1 MMRFG
6 LIGDPLG
13 HSFSPRLHAAYGT
26 ADYELHPV
34 TAEALPVFFRKR
46 AFEGVNVT
54 IPHKLA
60 VIPFLDELHSSA
72 EECGAVNTV
81 VNRGGKLTGYN
92 TDLFGMHFALAH
104 AGISLAGRHV
114 VILGSGGTS
123 HTARALA
130 RREGAASVTVVSRRG
145 EFNYS
150 NVSELT
156 GTEIVINTT
165 PVGMFPHADA
175 SPVDL
180 SVFPRLKGAFDAV
193 FNPLRTRFVQQAL
206 SLGVPAG
213 SGLLMLAAQAKAA
226 SILFRGGGYSEPAP
240 DSPDGRE
247 ILQAWNSLLKD
258 LTNIVLIG
266 MPSSGKTT
274 VGTIL
279 AEKLGRPLIDTDAE
293 TERRTGKTVPELF
306 AEGGEENFRREERLT
321 VSECAARTGI
331 VIATG
336 GGAPMFPENRA
347 ALAGNGFVVLLLR
360 DTEKLD
366 TAGRPLS
373 RDLDT
378 LIKMQRVRMP
388 VYKAFADAEAAN
400 DDTPAACA
408 GTILEKFYE
417 NFGHQRS

>member
-1 MMRFG
+1 MRVG

-13 HSFSPRLHAAYGT
+13 HSFSPRLHAAFGT

-34 TAEALPVFFRKR
+34 PAEALPAFFRER

-54 IPHKLA
+54 IPHKIA
-60 VIPFLDELHSSA
+60 VIPLLDELHPSA

-92 TDLFGMHFALAH
+92 TDIFGMSFALAH
-104 AGISLAGRHV
+104 AGISLSGRHV

-130 RREGAASVTVVSRRG
+130 KREGAASVTVVSRSG
-145 EFNYS
+145 EVNYS
-150 NVSELT
+150 NIAELT
-156 GTEIVINTT
+156 ETEIVINTT

-180 SVFPRLKGAFDAV
+180 TVFPRLRGVFDAV
-193 FNPLRTRFVQQAL
+193 FNPLRTRLIEQAEN
-206 SLGVPAG
+206 LGVPVA
-213 SGLLMLAAQAKAA
+213 SGLLMLTAQAKAA
-226 SILFRGGGYSEPAP
+226 SILFRGGDYSEP
-240 DSPDGRE
+240 SPASEVGAE
-247 ILQAWNSLLKD
+247 ILNVWREVTAE

-274 VGTIL
+274 VGTLL
-279 AEKLGRPLIDTDAE
+279 AERLRRPLIDTDAE

-306 AEGGEENFRREERLT
+306 AEGGEENFRKEERLT
-321 VSECAARTGI
+321 VSECARGTGVI
-331 VIATG
+331 IATG

-347 ALAGNGFVVLLLR
+347 ALAGNGFVVLILR

-378 LIKMQRVRMP
+378 LNAMYKVRMP
-388 VYKAFADAEAAN
+388 VYKAFADAEAVN
-400 DDTPAACA
+400 NDTPSACA
-408 GTILEKFYE
+408 EFILEKFYE

>member
-1 MMRFG
+1 MRVG

-13 HSFSPRLHAAYGT
+13 HSFSPRLHAAFGT
-26 ADYELHPV
+26 ADYELHPIP
-34 TAEALPVFFRKR
+34 AEALPAFFRER

-54 IPHKLA
+54 IPHKIA
-60 VIPFLDELHSSA
+60 VIPLLDELHPSA

-92 TDLFGMHFALAH
+92 TDIFGMSFALAH
-104 AGISLAGRHV
+104 AGISLSGRHV

-130 RREGAASVTVVSRRG
+130 KREGAASVTVVSRSG
-145 EFNYS
+145 EVNYS
-150 NVSELT
+150 NISELVE
-156 GTEIVINTT
+156 TEIVINTT

-180 SVFPRLKGAFDAV
+180 TVFPRLRGVFDAV
-193 FNPLRTRFVQQAL
+193 FNPLRTRLIEQAEN
-206 SLGVPAG
+206 LGVPVA
-213 SGLLMLAAQAKAA
+213 SGLLMLTAQAKAA
-226 SILFRGGGYSEPAP
+226 GILFRGGDYAEPSPASEVGA
-240 DSPDGRE
+240 E
-247 ILQAWNSLLKD
+247 ILNVWREVTAE

-279 AEKLGRPLIDTDAE
+279 AERLRRPLIDTDAE

-306 AEGGEENFRREERLT
+306 AEGGEENFRKEERLT
-321 VSECAARTGI
+321 VSECARGTGVI
-331 VIATG
+331 IATG

-347 ALAGNGFVVLLLR
+347 ALAGNGFVVLILR

-366 TAGRPLS
+366 TTGRPLS

-378 LIKMQRVRMP
+378 LKAMYNVRMP
-388 VYKAFADAEAAN
+388 VYKAFADAEAVN
-400 DDTPAACA
+400 NDTPSACA
-408 GTILEKFYE
+408 EFILEKFYE

>member
-1 MMRFG
+1 MRVG

-13 HSFSPRLHAAYGT
+13 HSFSPRLHAAFGT
-26 ADYELHPV
+26 ADYELHPIP
-34 TAEALPVFFRKR
+34 AEALPAFFRER

-54 IPHKLA
+54 IPHKIA
-60 VIPFLDELHSSA
+60 VIPLLDELHPSA

-92 TDLFGMHFALAH
+92 TDLFGMSFALAH
-104 AGISLAGRHV
+104 AGISLSGRHV

-130 RREGAASVTVVSRRG
+130 KREGAASVTVVSRSG
-145 EFNYS
+145 EVNYS
-150 NVSELT
+150 NIAEFT
-156 GTEIVINTT
+156 ETEIVINTT
-165 PVGMFPHADA
+165 PVGMFPHAAA

-180 SVFPRLKGAFDAV
+180 TLFPRLRGVFDAV
-193 FNPLRTRFVQQAL
+193 FNPLRTRLIEQAEN
-206 SLGVPAG
+206 LGVPVA
-213 SGLLMLAAQAKAA
+213 SGLLMLTAQAKAA
-226 SILFRGGGYSEPAP
+226 GILFRGGDYAEP
-240 DSPDGRE
+240 SPASAEGKE
-247 ILQAWNSLLKD
+247 ILKVWREVTAE

-274 VGTIL
+274 VGTLL
-279 AEKLGRPLIDTDAE
+279 AERLRRPLIDTDAE

-306 AEGGEENFRREERLT
+306 AEGGEENFRKEERLT
-321 VSECAARTGI
+321 VSECARGTGVI
-331 VIATG
+331 IATG

-347 ALAGNGFVVLLLR
+347 ALAGNGFVVLILR

-378 LIKMQRVRMP
+378 LKAMYKVRMP
-388 VYKAFADAEAAN
+388 VYKAFADAEAVNN
-400 DDTPAACA
+400 DAPSACA
-408 GTILEKFYE
+408 EFILEKFYE

>member
-1 MMRFG
+1 MRVG

-13 HSFSPRLHAAYGT
+13 HSFSPRLHAAFGT
-26 ADYELHPV
+26 ADYELHPIP
-34 TAEALPVFFRKR
+34 AEALPAFFRER

-54 IPHKLA
+54 IPHKIA
-60 VIPFLDELHSSA
+60 VIPLLDELHPSA
-72 EECGAVNTV
+72 KECGAVNTV

-92 TDLFGMHFALAH
+92 TDIFGMSFALAH
-104 AGISLAGRHV
+104 AGISLSGRHV

-130 RREGAASVTVVSRRG
+130 KREGAASVTVVSRSG
-145 EFNYS
+145 EVNYS
-150 NVSELT
+150 NISELVE
-156 GTEIVINTT
+156 TEIVINTT

-180 SVFPRLKGAFDAV
+180 TVFPRLRGVFDAV
-193 FNPLRTRFVQQAL
+193 FNPLRTRLIEQAEN
-206 SLGVPAG
+206 LGVPVA
-213 SGLLMLAAQAKAA
+213 SGLLMLTAQAKAA
-226 SILFRGGGYSEPAP
+226 SILFRGGDYSEP
-240 DSPDGRE
+240 SPASEVGAE
-247 ILQAWNSLLKD
+247 ILNVWREVTAE

-274 VGTIL
+274 VGTLL
-279 AEKLGRPLIDTDAE
+279 AERLRRPLIDTDAE

-306 AEGGEENFRREERLT
+306 AEGGEKNFRKEERLT
-321 VSECAARTGI
+321 VSECARGTGVI
-331 VIATG
+331 IATG

-347 ALAGNGFVVLLLR
+347 ALAGNGFVVLILR

-366 TAGRPLS
+366 TTGRPLS

-378 LIKMQRVRMP
+378 LKAMYKVRMP
-388 VYKAFADAEAAN
+388 VYKAFADAEAVN
-400 DDTPAACA
+400 NDTPSACA
-408 GTILEKFYE
+408 EFILEKFYE

>member
-1 MMRFG
+1 MRVG

-13 HSFSPRLHAAYGT
+13 HSFSPRLHAAFGT
-26 ADYELHPV
+26 ADYELHPIP
-34 TAEALPVFFRKR
+34 AEALPAFFRER

-54 IPHKLA
+54 IPHKIA
-60 VIPFLDELHSSA
+60 VIPLLDELHPSA

-92 TDLFGMHFALAH
+92 TDIFGMSFALAH
-104 AGISLAGRHV
+104 AGISLSGRHV

-130 RREGAASVTVVSRRG
+130 KREGAASVTVVSRSG
-145 EFNYS
+145 EVNYS
-150 NVSELT
+150 NISELVE
-156 GTEIVINTT
+156 TEIVINTT
-165 PVGMFPHADA
+165 PIGMFPHADA

-180 SVFPRLKGAFDAV
+180 TVFPRLKGVFDAV
-193 FNPLRTRFVQQAL
+193 FNPLRTRLIEQAEN
-206 SLGVPAG
+206 LGVPVA
-213 SGLLMLAAQAKAA
+213 SGLLMLTAQAKAA
-226 SILFRGGGYSEPAP
+226 SILFRGGDYSEP
-240 DSPDGRE
+240 SPASEVGAE
-247 ILQAWNSLLKD
+247 ILNVWREVTAE

-274 VGTIL
+274 VGTLL
-279 AEKLGRPLIDTDAE
+279 AERLRRPLIDTDAE

-306 AEGGEENFRREERLT
+306 AEGGEENFRKEERLT
-321 VSECAARTGI
+321 VSECARGTGVI
-331 VIATG
+331 IATG

-347 ALAGNGFVVLLLR
+347 ALAGNGFVVLILR

-378 LIKMQRVRMP
+378 LKAMYKVRMP
-388 VYKAFADAEAAN
+388 VYKAFADAEAVN
-400 DDTPAACA
+400 NDTPSACA
-408 GTILEKFYE
+408 EFILEKFYE

>member
-1 MMRFG
+1 MRVG

-13 HSFSPRLHAAYGT
+13 HSFSPRLHAAFGT
-26 ADYELHPV
+26 ADYELHPIP
-34 TAEALPVFFRKR
+34 AEALPAFFRER

-54 IPHKLA
+54 IPHKIA
-60 VIPFLDELHSSA
+60 VIPLLDELHPSA

-92 TDLFGMHFALAH
+92 TDIFGMSFALTH
-104 AGISLAGRHV
+104 AGISLSGRHV

-130 RREGAASVTVVSRRG
+130 KREGAASVTVVSRSG
-145 EFNYS
+145 EVNYS
-150 NVSELT
+150 NISELVE
-156 GTEIVINTT
+156 TEIVINTT

-180 SVFPRLKGAFDAV
+180 ALFPRLKGVFDAV
-193 FNPLRTRFVQQAL
+193 FNPLRTRLIEQAEN
-206 SLGVPAG
+206 LGVPVA
-213 SGLLMLAAQAKAA
+213 SGLLMLTAQAKAA
-226 SILFRGGGYSEPAP
+226 SILFRGGDYSEP
-240 DSPDGRE
+240 SPASEVGAE
-247 ILQAWNSLLKD
+247 ILKVWREVTAE

-279 AEKLGRPLIDTDAE
+279 AERLRRPLIDTDAE

-306 AEGGEENFRREERLT
+306 AEGGEENFRKEERLT
-321 VSECAARTGI
+321 VSECAARTGVI
-331 VIATG
+331 IATG

-347 ALAGNGFVVLLLR
+347 ALAGNGFVVLILR

-366 TAGRPLS
+366 TTGRPLS

-378 LIKMQRVRMP
+378 LKAMYKVRMP
-388 VYKAFADAEAAN
+388 VYKAFADAEAVN
-400 DDTPAACA
+400 NDTPSACA

>member
-1 MMRFG
+1 MRVG

-13 HSFSPRLHAAYGT
+13 HSFSPRLHAAFGT
-26 ADYELHPV
+26 ADYELHPIP
-34 TAEALPVFFRKR
+34 AEALPAFFRER

-54 IPHKLA
+54 IPHKIA
-60 VIPFLDELHSSA
+60 VIPLLDELHPSA

-92 TDLFGMHFALAH
+92 TDIFGMSFALAH
-104 AGISLAGRHV
+104 AGISLSGRHV

-130 RREGAASVTVVSRRG
+130 KREGAASVTVVSRSG
-145 EFNYS
+145 EVNYS
-150 NVSELT
+150 NISELVE
-156 GTEIVINTT
+156 TEIVINTT

-180 SVFPRLKGAFDAV
+180 TVFPRLRGVFDAV
-193 FNPLRTRFVQQAL
+193 FNPLRTRLIEQAEN
-206 SLGVPAG
+206 LGVPVA
-213 SGLLMLAAQAKAA
+213 SGLLMLTAQAKAA
-226 SILFRGGGYSEPAP
+226 SILFRGGDYSEP
-240 DSPDGRE
+240 SPASEVGAE
-247 ILQAWNSLLKD
+247 ILNVWREVTAE

-274 VGTIL
+274 VGTLL
-279 AEKLGRPLIDTDAE
+279 AERLRRPLIDTDAE

-306 AEGGEENFRREERLT
+306 AEGGEKNFRKEERLT
-321 VSECAARTGI
+321 VSECARRTGVI
-331 VIATG
+331 IATG

-347 ALAGNGFVVLLLR
+347 ALAGNGFVVLILR

-378 LIKMQRVRMP
+378 LKAMYKVRMP
-388 VYKAFADAEAAN
+388 VYKAFADAEAVN
-400 DDTPAACA
+400 DDTPSACA
-408 GTILEKFYE
+408 EFILEKFYE

>member
-1 MMRFG
+1 MRVG

-13 HSFSPRLHAAYGT
+13 HSFSPRLHAAFGT
-26 ADYELHPV
+26 ADYELHPIP
-34 TAEALPVFFRKR
+34 AEALPAFFRER

-54 IPHKLA
+54 IPHKIA
-60 VIPFLDELHSSA
+60 VIPLLDELHPSA

-92 TDLFGMHFALAH
+92 TDIFGMSFALAH
-104 AGISLAGRHV
+104 AGISLSGRHV

-130 RREGAASVTVVSRRG
+130 KREGAASVTVVSRSG
-145 EFNYS
+145 EVNYS
-150 NVSELT
+150 NISELVE
-156 GTEIVINTT
+156 TEIVINTT

-180 SVFPRLKGAFDAV
+180 TVFPRLRGVFDAV
-193 FNPLRTRFVQQAL
+193 FNPLRTRLIEQAEN
-206 SLGVPAG
+206 LGVPVA
-213 SGLLMLAAQAKAA
+213 SGLLMLTAQAKAA
-226 SILFRGGGYSEPAP
+226 SILFRGGDYSEP
-240 DSPDGRE
+240 SPASEVGAE
-247 ILQAWNSLLKD
+247 ILNAWREVTAE

-274 VGTIL
+274 VGTLL
-279 AEKLGRPLIDTDAE
+279 AERLRRPLIDTDAE

-306 AEGGEENFRREERLT
+306 AEGGEENFRKEERLT
-321 VSECAARTGI
+321 VSECARGTGVI
-331 VIATG
+331 IATG

-347 ALAGNGFVVLLLR
+347 ALAGNGFVVLILR

-366 TAGRPLS
+366 TTGRPLS

-378 LIKMQRVRMP
+378 LKAMYKVRMP
-388 VYKAFADAEAAN
+388 VYKAFADAEAVNN
-400 DDTPAACA
+400 DAPSACA
-408 GTILEKFYE
+408 EFILEKFYE

>member
-1 MMRFG
+1 MRVG

-13 HSFSPRLHAAYGT
+13 HSFSPRLHAAFGT
-26 ADYELHPV
+26 ADYELHPIP
-34 TAEALPVFFRKR
+34 AEALPAFFRER

-54 IPHKLA
+54 IPHKIA
-60 VIPFLDELHSSA
+60 VIPLLDELHPSA

-92 TDLFGMHFALAH
+92 TDIFGMSFALAH
-104 AGISLAGRHV
+104 AGISLSGRHV

-130 RREGAASVTVVSRRG
+130 KREGAASVTVVSRSG
-145 EFNYS
+145 EVNYS
-150 NVSELT
+150 NIAEFT
-156 GTEIVINTT
+156 ETEIVINTT

-180 SVFPRLKGAFDAV
+180 TVFPRLRGVFDAV
-193 FNPLRTRFVQQAL
+193 FNPLRTRLIEQAEN
-206 SLGVPAG
+206 LGVPVA
-213 SGLLMLAAQAKAA
+213 SGLLMLTAQAKAA
-226 SILFRGGGYSEPAP
+226 NTLFRGGDYSEP
-240 DSPDGRE
+240 SPASEVGAE
-247 ILQAWNSLLKD
+247 ILNVWREVTAE

-274 VGTIL
+274 VGTLL
-279 AEKLGRPLIDTDAE
+279 AERLRRPLIDTDAE
-293 TERRTGKTVPELF
+293 T
-306 AEGGEENFRREERLT
+306 RLT
-321 VSECAARTGI
+321 VSECARGTGVI
-331 VIATG
+331 IATG

-347 ALAGNGFVVLLLR
+347 ALAGNGFVVLILR

-366 TAGRPLS
+366 TTGRPLS

-378 LIKMQRVRMP
+378 LKAMYKVRMP
-388 VYKAFADAEAAN
+388 VYKAFADAEAVN
-400 DDTPAACA
+400 NDTPSACA
-408 GTILEKFYE
+408 ELILEKFYE

>member
-1 MMRFG
+1 MRVG

-13 HSFSPRLHAAYGT
+13 HSFSPRLHAAFGT
-26 ADYELHPV
+26 ADYELHPIP
-34 TAEALPVFFRKR
+34 AEALPAFFRER

-54 IPHKLA
+54 IPHKIA
-60 VIPFLDELHSSA
+60 VIPLLDELHPSA

-92 TDLFGMHFALAH
+92 TDIFGMSFALAH
-104 AGISLAGRHV
+104 AGISLSGRHV

-130 RREGAASVTVVSRRG
+130 KREGAASVTVVSRSG
-145 EFNYS
+145 EVNYS
-150 NVSELT
+150 NISELVE
-156 GTEIVINTT
+156 TEIVINTT

-180 SVFPRLKGAFDAV
+180 TVFPRLRGVFDAV
-193 FNPLRTRFVQQAL
+193 FNPLRTRLIEQAEN
-206 SLGVPAG
+206 LGVPVA
-213 SGLLMLAAQAKAA
+213 SGLLMLTAQAKAA
-226 SILFRGGGYSEPAP
+226 GILFRGGDYSEP
-240 DSPDGRE
+240 SPASEVGAE
-247 ILQAWNSLLKD
+247 ILNAWREVTAE

-274 VGTIL
+274 VGTLL
-279 AEKLGRPLIDTDAE
+279 AERLRRPLIDTDAE

-306 AEGGEENFRREERLT
+306 AEGGEENFRKEERLT
-321 VSECAARTGI
+321 VSECARGTGVI
-331 VIATG
+331 IATG

-347 ALAGNGFVVLLLR
+347 ALAGNGFVVLILR
-360 DTEKLD
+360 ETEKLD
-366 TAGRPLS
+366 TTGRPLS

-378 LIKMQRVRMP
+378 LKAMYNVRMP
-388 VYKAFADAEAAN
+388 VYKAFADAEAVN
-400 DDTPAACA
+400 NDTPFACA
-408 GTILEKFYE
+408 ELILEKFYE

>member
-1 MMRFG
+1 MRVG

-13 HSFSPRLHAAYGT
+13 HSFSPRLHAALGT

-34 TAEALPVFFRKR
+34 PAEALPAFFRER

-54 IPHKLA
+54 IPHKIA
-60 VIPFLDELHSSA
+60 VIPLLDELHPSA

-92 TDLFGMHFALAH
+92 TDIFGMSFALAH
-104 AGISLAGRHV
+104 AGISLSGRHV

-130 RREGAASVTVVSRRG
+130 KREGAASVTVVSRSG
-145 EFNYS
+145 EVNYS
-150 NVSELT
+150 NIAELT
-156 GTEIVINTT
+156 ETEIVINTT

-180 SVFPRLKGAFDAV
+180 TVFPRLRGVFDAV
-193 FNPLRTRFVQQAL
+193 FNPLRTRLIEQAEN
-206 SLGVPAG
+206 LGVPVA
-213 SGLLMLAAQAKAA
+213 SGLLMLTAQAKAA
-226 SILFRGGGYSEPAP
+226 NILFRGGDYSEP
-240 DSPDGRE
+240 SPASEVGAE
-247 ILQAWNSLLKD
+247 ILNVWREVTAE

-274 VGTIL
+274 VGTLL
-279 AEKLGRPLIDTDAE
+279 AERLRRPLIDTDAE

-306 AEGGEENFRREERLT
+306 AEGGEENFRKEERLT
-321 VSECAARTGI
+321 VSECARGTGVI
-331 VIATG
+331 IATG

-347 ALAGNGFVVLLLR
+347 ALAGNGFVVLILR

-378 LIKMQRVRMP
+378 LNAMYKVRMP
-388 VYKAFADAEAAN
+388 VYKAFADAEAVN
-400 DDTPAACA
+400 NDTPSACA
-408 GTILEKFYE
+408 EFILEKFYE

>member
-1 MMRFG
+1 MRVG

-13 HSFSPRLHAAYGT
+13 HSFSPRLHAAFGT
-26 ADYELHPV
+26 ADYELHPIP
-34 TAEALPVFFRKR
+34 AEALPAFFRER

-54 IPHKLA
+54 IPHKIA
-60 VIPFLDELHSSA
+60 VIPLLDELHPSA

-81 VNRGGKLTGYN
+81 VNRSGKLTGYN
-92 TDLFGMHFALAH
+92 TDIFGMSFALAH
-104 AGISLAGRHV
+104 AGISLSGRHV

-130 RREGAASVTVVSRRG
+130 KREGAASVTVVSRSG
-145 EFNYS
+145 EVNYS
-150 NVSELT
+150 NIAELT
-156 GTEIVINTT
+156 ETEIVINTT

-180 SVFPRLKGAFDAV
+180 TVFPRLRGVFDAV
-193 FNPLRTRFVQQAL
+193 FNPLRTRLIEQAEN
-206 SLGVPAG
+206 LGVPVA
-213 SGLLMLAAQAKAA
+213 SGLLMLTAQAKAA
-226 SILFRGGGYSEPAP
+226 SILFRGGDYSEP
-240 DSPDGRE
+240 SPASEVGAE
-247 ILQAWNSLLKD
+247 ILNVWREVTAE

-274 VGTIL
+274 VGTLL
-279 AEKLGRPLIDTDAE
+279 AERLRRPLIDTDAE

-306 AEGGEENFRREERLT
+306 AEGGEENFRKEERLT
-321 VSECAARTGI
+321 VSECARGTGVI
-331 VIATG
+331 IATG

-347 ALAGNGFVVLLLR
+347 ALAGNGFVVLILR

-366 TAGRPLS
+366 TTGRPLS

-378 LIKMQRVRMP
+378 LKAMYKVRMP
-388 VYKAFADAEAAN
+388 VYKAFADAEAVN
-400 DDTPAACA
+400 NDTPSACA
-408 GTILEKFYE
+408 EFILEKFYE

>member
-1 MMRFG
+1 MRVG

-13 HSFSPRLHAAYGT
+13 HSFSPRLHAAFGT
-26 ADYELHPV
+26 ADYELHPIP
-34 TAEALPVFFRKR
+34 AEALPAFFRER

-54 IPHKLA
+54 IPHKIA
-60 VIPFLDELHSSA
+60 VIPLLDELHPSA

-92 TDLFGMHFALAH
+92 TDIFGMSFALAH
-104 AGISLAGRHV
+104 AGISLSGRHV

-130 RREGAASVTVVSRRG
+130 KREGAASVTVVSRSG
-145 EFNYS
+145 EVNYS
-150 NVSELT
+150 NISELVE
-156 GTEIVINTT
+156 TEIVINTT

-180 SVFPRLKGAFDAV
+180 TVFPRLRGVFDAV
-193 FNPLRTRFVQQAL
+193 FNPLRTRLIEQAEN
-206 SLGVPAG
+206 LGVPVA
-213 SGLLMLAAQAKAA
+213 SGLLMLTAQAKAA
-226 SILFRGGGYSEPAP
+226 GILFRGGDYSEP
-240 DSPDGRE
+240 SPASEVGAE
-247 ILQAWNSLLKD
+247 ILNAWREVTAE

-274 VGTIL
+274 VGTLL
-279 AEKLGRPLIDTDAE
+279 AERLRRPLIDTDAE

-306 AEGGEENFRREERLT
+306 AEGGEENFRKEERLT
-321 VSECAARTGI
+321 ISECAARTGVI
-331 VIATG
+331 IATG

-347 ALAGNGFVVLLLR
+347 ALAGNGFVVLILR

-366 TAGRPLS
+366 TTGRPLS

-378 LIKMQRVRMP
+378 LKAMYKVRMP
-388 VYKAFADAEAAN
+388 VYKAFADAEAVN
-400 DDTPAACA
+400 NDTPSACA
-408 GTILEKFYE
+408 EFILEKFYE

>member
-1 MMRFG
+1 MRVG
-6 LIGDPLG
+6 LIGNPLG
-13 HSFSPRLHAAYGT
+13 HSFSPRLHAAFGT
-26 ADYELHPV
+26 ADYELHPIP
-34 TAEALPVFFRKR
+34 AEALPAFFRER

-54 IPHKLA
+54 IPHKIA
-60 VIPFLDELHSSA
+60 VIPLLDELHPSA

-92 TDLFGMHFALAH
+92 TDIFGMSFALAH
-104 AGISLAGRHV
+104 AGISLSGRHV

-130 RREGAASVTVVSRRG
+130 KREGAASVTVVSRSG
-145 EFNYS
+145 EVNYS
-150 NVSELT
+150 NISELVE
-156 GTEIVINTT
+156 TEIVINTT

-180 SVFPRLKGAFDAV
+180 TVFPRLKGVFDAV
-193 FNPLRTRFVQQAL
+193 FNPLRTRLIEQAEN
-206 SLGVPAG
+206 LGVPVA
-213 SGLLMLAAQAKAA
+213 SGLLMLTAQAKAA
-226 SILFRGGGYSEPAP
+226 SILFRGGDYSEP
-240 DSPDGRE
+240 SPASEVGAE
-247 ILQAWNSLLKD
+247 ILNVWREVTAE

-274 VGTIL
+274 VGTLL
-279 AEKLGRPLIDTDAE
+279 AERLRRPLIDTDAE

-306 AEGGEENFRREERLT
+306 AEGGEENFRKEERLT
-321 VSECAARTGI
+321 VSECARGTGVI
-331 VIATG
+331 IATG

-347 ALAGNGFVVLLLR
+347 ALAGNGFVVLILR

-366 TAGRPLS
+366 TTGRPLS

-378 LIKMQRVRMP
+378 LKAMYKVRMP
-388 VYKAFADAEAAN
+388 VYKAFADAEAVN
-400 DDTPAACA
+400 NDTPSACA
-408 GTILEKFYE
+408 EFILEKFYE

>member
-1 MMRFG
+1 MRVG

-13 HSFSPRLHAAYGT
+13 HSFSPRLHAAFGT
-26 ADYELHPV
+26 ADYELHPIP
-34 TAEALPVFFRKR
+34 AEALPAFFRER

-54 IPHKLA
+54 IPHKIA
-60 VIPFLDELHSSA
+60 VIPLLDELHPSA

-92 TDLFGMHFALAH
+92 TDIFGMSFALAH
-104 AGISLAGRHV
+104 AGISLSGRHV

-130 RREGAASVTVVSRRG
+130 KREDAASVTVVSRSG
-145 EFNYS
+145 EVNYS
-150 NVSELT
+150 NISELVE
-156 GTEIVINTT
+156 TEIVINTT

-180 SVFPRLKGAFDAV
+180 ALFPRLRGVFDAV
-193 FNPLRTRFVQQAL
+193 FNPLRTRLIEQAEN
-206 SLGVPAG
+206 LGVPVA
-213 SGLLMLAAQAKAA
+213 SGLLMLTAQAKAA
-226 SILFRGGGYSEPAP
+226 GILFRGGDYSEP
-240 DSPDGRE
+240 SPASEVGAE
-247 ILQAWNSLLKD
+247 ILNVWCEVTAE

-274 VGTIL
+274 VGTLL
-279 AEKLGRPLIDTDAE
+279 AERLRRPLIDTDAE

-306 AEGGEENFRREERLT
+306 AEGGEENFRKEERLT
-321 VSECAARTGI
+321 VSECARGTGVI
-331 VIATG
+331 IATG

-347 ALAGNGFVVLLLR
+347 ALAGNGFVVLILR

-366 TAGRPLS
+366 TTGRPLS

-378 LIKMQRVRMP
+378 LKAMYKVRMP
-388 VYKAFADAEAAN
+388 VYKAFADAEAVN
-400 DDTPAACA
+400 NDTPSACA
-408 GTILEKFYE
+408 EFILEKFYE

>member
-1 MMRFG
+1 MRVG

-13 HSFSPRLHAAYGT
+13 HSFSPRLHAAFGT
-26 ADYELHPV
+26 ADYELHPIP
-34 TAEALPVFFRKR
+34 AEALPAFFRER

-54 IPHKLA
+54 IPHKIA
-60 VIPFLDELHSSA
+60 VIPLLDELHPSA

-92 TDLFGMHFALAH
+92 TDIFGMSFALAH
-104 AGISLAGRHV
+104 AGISLSGRHV

-130 RREGAASVTVVSRRG
+130 KREGAASVTVVSRSG
-145 EFNYS
+145 EVNYS
-150 NVSELT
+150 NISELVE
-156 GTEIVINTT
+156 TEIVINTT

-180 SVFPRLKGAFDAV
+180 ALFPRLKGVFDAV
-193 FNPLRTRFVQQAL
+193 FNPLRTRLIEQAEN
-206 SLGVPAG
+206 LGVPVA
-213 SGLLMLAAQAKAA
+213 SGLLMLTAQAKAA
-226 SILFRGGGYSEPAP
+226 GILFRGGDYSEP
-240 DSPDGRE
+240 SPASEVGAE
-247 ILQAWNSLLKD
+247 ILNVWREVTAE

-274 VGTIL
+274 VGTLL
-279 AEKLGRPLIDTDAE
+279 AERLRRPLIDTDAE

-306 AEGGEENFRREERLT
+306 AEGGEENFRKEERLT
-321 VSECAARTGI
+321 VSECARGTGVI
-331 VIATG
+331 IATG

-347 ALAGNGFVVLLLR
+347 ALAGNGFVVLILR

-378 LIKMQRVRMP
+378 LKAMYKVRMP
-388 VYKAFADAEAAN
+388 VYKAFADAEAVN
-400 DDTPAACA
+400 NDTPSACA
-408 GTILEKFYE
+408 EFILEKFYE
-417 NFGHQRS
+417 NFGHQRP

>member
-1 MMRFG
+1 MRVG

-13 HSFSPRLHAAYGT
+13 HSFSPRLHAAFGT
-26 ADYELHPV
+26 ADYELHPIP
-34 TAEALPVFFRKR
+34 AEALPAFFRER

-54 IPHKLA
+54 IPHKIA
-60 VIPFLDELHSSA
+60 VIPLLDELHPSA

-92 TDLFGMHFALAH
+92 TDIFGMSFALAH
-104 AGISLAGRHV
+104 AGISLSGRHV

-130 RREGAASVTVVSRRG
+130 KREGAASVTVVSRSG
-145 EFNYS
+145 EVNYS
-150 NVSELT
+150 NIAELVE
-156 GTEIVINTT
+156 TEIVINTT

-180 SVFPRLKGAFDAV
+180 AVFPRLKGVFDAV
-193 FNPLRTRFVQQAL
+193 FNPLRTRLIEQAEN
-206 SLGVPAG
+206 LGVPVA
-213 SGLLMLAAQAKAA
+213 SGLLMLTAQAKAA
-226 SILFRGGGYSEPAP
+226 GILFRGGDYAEPSPASEVGA
-240 DSPDGRE
+240 E
-247 ILQAWNSLLKD
+247 ILNVWREVTAE

-274 VGTIL
+274 VGTLL
-279 AEKLGRPLIDTDAE
+279 AERLRRPLIDTDAE

-306 AEGGEENFRREERLT
+306 AEGGEENFRKEERLT
-321 VSECAARTGI
+321 VSECARGTGVI
-331 VIATG
+331 IATG

-347 ALAGNGFVVLLLR
+347 ALAGNGFVVLILR

-378 LIKMQRVRMP
+378 LKAMYKVRMP

-400 DDTPAACA
+400 NDTPSACA
-408 GTILEKFYE
+408 EFILEKFYE
-417 NFGHQRS
+417 NFGHQRP

>member
-1 MMRFG
+1 MRVG

-13 HSFSPRLHAAYGT
+13 HSFSPRLHAAFGT
-26 ADYELHPV
+26 ADYELHPIP
-34 TAEALPVFFRKR
+34 TEALPAFFRER

-54 IPHKLA
+54 IPHKIA
-60 VIPFLDELHSSA
+60 VIPLLDELHPSA

-92 TDLFGMHFALAH
+92 TDIFGMSFALAH
-104 AGISLAGRHV
+104 AGISLSGRHV

-130 RREGAASVTVVSRRG
+130 KREGAASVTVVSRSG
-145 EFNYS
+145 EVNYS
-150 NVSELT
+150 NISELVE
-156 GTEIVINTT
+156 TEIVINTT

-180 SVFPRLKGAFDAV
+180 TVFPRLKGVFDAV
-193 FNPLRTRFVQQAL
+193 FNPLRTRLIEQAE
-206 SLGVPAG
+206 SLGVPVA
-213 SGLLMLAAQAKAA
+213 SGLLMLTAQAKAA
-226 SILFRGGGYSEPAP
+226 GILFRGGDYSEP
-240 DSPDGRE
+240 SPASEVGAE
-247 ILQAWNSLLKD
+247 ILNVWREVTAE

-274 VGTIL
+274 VGTLL
-279 AEKLGRPLIDTDAE
+279 AERLRRPLIDTDAE

-306 AEGGEENFRREERLT
+306 AEGGEENFRKEERLT
-321 VSECAARTGI
+321 VSECARGTGVI
-331 VIATG
+331 IATG

-347 ALAGNGFVVLLLR
+347 ALAGNGFVVLILR

-366 TAGRPLS
+366 TTGRPLS

-378 LIKMQRVRMP
+378 LKAMYKVRMP
-388 VYKAFADAEAAN
+388 VYKAFADAEAVN
-400 DDTPAACA
+400 NDTPSACA
-408 GTILEKFYE
+408 EFILEKFYE

>member
-1 MMRFG
+1 MRVG
-6 LIGDPLG
+6 LIGNPLG
-13 HSFSPRLHAAYGT
+13 HSFSPRLHAAFGT
-26 ADYELHPV
+26 ADYELHPIP
-34 TAEALPVFFRKR
+34 AEALPAFFRER

-54 IPHKLA
+54 IPHKIA
-60 VIPFLDELHSSA
+60 VIPLLDELHPSA

-92 TDLFGMHFALAH
+92 TDIFGMSFALAH
-104 AGISLAGRHV
+104 AGISLSGRHV

-130 RREGAASVTVVSRRG
+130 KREGAASVTVVSRSG
-145 EFNYS
+145 EVNYS
-150 NVSELT
+150 NISELVE
-156 GTEIVINTT
+156 TEIVINTT

-180 SVFPRLKGAFDAV
+180 TVFPRLKGVFDAV
-193 FNPLRTRFVQQAL
+193 FNPLRTRLIEQAE
-206 SLGVPAG
+206 SLGVPVA
-213 SGLLMLAAQAKAA
+213 SGLLMLTAQAKAA
-226 SILFRGGGYSEPAP
+226 SILFRGGDYSEP
-240 DSPDGRE
+240 SPASEVGTE
-247 ILQAWNSLLKD
+247 ILKVWREVTAE

-274 VGTIL
+274 VGTLL
-279 AEKLGRPLIDTDAE
+279 AERLRRPLIDTDAE

-306 AEGGEENFRREERLT
+306 AEGGEENFRKEERLT
-321 VSECAARTGI
+321 VSECARGTGVI
-331 VIATG
+331 IATG

-347 ALAGNGFVVLLLR
+347 ALAGNGFVVLILR

-366 TAGRPLS
+366 TTGRPLS

-378 LIKMQRVRMP
+378 LKAMYNVRMP
-388 VYKAFADAEAAN
+388 VYKAFADAEAVN
-400 DDTPAACA
+400 NDTPSACA
-408 GTILEKFYE
+408 EFILEKFYE

>member
-1 MMRFG
+1 MRVG

-13 HSFSPRLHAAYGT
+13 HSFSPRLHAAFGT
-26 ADYELHPV
+26 ADYELHPIP
-34 TAEALPVFFRKR
+34 AEALPAFFRER

-54 IPHKLA
+54 IPHKIA
-60 VIPFLDELHSSA
+60 VIPLLDELHPSA

-92 TDLFGMHFALAH
+92 TDIFGMSFALAH
-104 AGISLAGRHV
+104 AGISLSGRHV

-130 RREGAASVTVVSRRG
+130 KREGAASVTVVSRSG
-145 EFNYS
+145 EVNYS
-150 NVSELT
+150 NISELVE
-156 GTEIVINTT
+156 TEIVINTT

-180 SVFPRLKGAFDAV
+180 TVFPRLRGVFDAV
-193 FNPLRTRFVQQAL
+193 FNPLRTRLIEQAEN
-206 SLGVPAG
+206 LGVPVA
-213 SGLLMLAAQAKAA
+213 SGLLMLTAQAKAA
-226 SILFRGGGYSEPAP
+226 SILFRGGDYSEP
-240 DSPDGRE
+240 SPASEVGAE
-247 ILQAWNSLLKD
+247 ILNVWREVTAE

-274 VGTIL
+274 VGTLL
-279 AEKLGRPLIDTDAE
+279 AERLRRPLIDTDTE

-306 AEGGEENFRREERLT
+306 AEGGEKNFRKEERLT
-321 VSECAARTGI
+321 VSECARGTGVI
-331 VIATG
+331 IATG

-347 ALAGNGFVVLLLR
+347 ALAGNGFVVLILR

-366 TAGRPLS
+366 TTGRPLS

-378 LIKMQRVRMP
+378 LKAMYKVRMP
-388 VYKAFADAEAAN
+388 VYKAFADAEAVNN
-400 DDTPAACA
+400 DAPSACA
-408 GTILEKFYE
+408 EFILEKFYE

>member
-1 MMRFG
+1 MRVG

-13 HSFSPRLHAAYGT
+13 HSFSPRLHAAFGT
-26 ADYELHPV
+26 ADYELHPIP
-34 TAEALPVFFRKR
+34 AEALPAFFRER

-54 IPHKLA
+54 IPHKIA
-60 VIPFLDELHSSA
+60 VIPLLDELHPSA

-92 TDLFGMHFALAH
+92 TDIFGMSFALAH
-104 AGISLAGRHV
+104 AGISLSGRHV

-130 RREGAASVTVVSRRG
+130 KREGAASVTVVSRSG
-145 EFNYS
+145 EVNYS
-150 NVSELT
+150 NIAEFT
-156 GTEIVINTT
+156 ETEIVINTT

-180 SVFPRLKGAFDAV
+180 TLFPRLRGVFDAV
-193 FNPLRTRFVQQAL
+193 FNPLRTRLIEQAEN
-206 SLGVPAG
+206 LGVPVA
-213 SGLLMLAAQAKAA
+213 SGLLMLTAQAKAA
-226 SILFRGGGYSEPAP
+226 NILFRGGDYSEP
-240 DSPDGRE
+240 SPASEVGAE
-247 ILQAWNSLLKD
+247 ILKVWREVTAE

-274 VGTIL
+274 VGTLL
-279 AEKLGRPLIDTDAE
+279 AERLRRPLIDTDAE

-306 AEGGEENFRREERLT
+306 AEGGEENFRKEERLT
-321 VSECAARTGI
+321 VSECARGTGVI
-331 VIATG
+331 IATG

-347 ALAGNGFVVLLLR
+347 ALAGNGFVVLILR

-366 TAGRPLS
+366 TTGRPLS

-378 LIKMQRVRMP
+378 LKAMYKVRMP
-388 VYKAFADAEAAN
+388 VYKAFADAEAVN
-400 DDTPAACA
+400 NDTPSACA
-408 GTILEKFYE
+408 EFILEKFYE

>member
-1 MMRFG
+1 MRVG

-13 HSFSPRLHAAYGT
+13 HSFSPRLHAAFGT
-26 ADYELHPV
+26 ADYELHPIP
-34 TAEALPVFFRKR
+34 AEALPAFFRER

-54 IPHKLA
+54 IPHKIA
-60 VIPFLDELHSSA
+60 VIPLLDELHPSA

-92 TDLFGMHFALAH
+92 TDIFGMSFALAH
-104 AGISLAGRHV
+104 AGISLSGRHV

-130 RREGAASVTVVSRRG
+130 KREGAASVTVVSRSG
-145 EFNYS
+145 EVNYS
-150 NVSELT
+150 NIAEFT
-156 GTEIVINTT
+156 ETEIVINTT

-180 SVFPRLKGAFDAV
+180 TVFPRLKGVFDAV
-193 FNPLRTRFVQQAL
+193 FNPLRTRLIEQAEN
-206 SLGVPAG
+206 LGVPVA
-213 SGLLMLAAQAKAA
+213 SGLLMLTAQAKAA
-226 SILFRGGGYSEPAP
+226 SILFRGGDYSEP
-240 DSPDGRE
+240 SPASEVGAE
-247 ILQAWNSLLKD
+247 ILNVWREVTAE

-274 VGTIL
+274 VGTLL
-279 AEKLGRPLIDTDAE
+279 AERLRRPLIDTDTE

-306 AEGGEENFRREERLT
+306 AEGGEENFRKEERLT
-321 VSECAARTGI
+321 VSECARGTGVI
-331 VIATG
+331 IATG

-347 ALAGNGFVVLLLR
+347 ALAGNGFVVLILR

-366 TAGRPLS
+366 TTGRPLS

-378 LIKMQRVRMP
+378 LKAMYKVRMP
-388 VYKAFADAEAAN
+388 VYKAFADAEAVN
-400 DDTPAACA
+400 NDTPSACA
-408 GTILEKFYE
+408 EFILEKFYE

>member
-1 MMRFG
+1 MKVG

-13 HSFSPRLHAAYGT
+13 HSFSPRLHAAFGT
-26 ADYELHPV
+26 ADYELHPIP
-34 TAEALPVFFRKR
+34 AEALPAFFRER

-54 IPHKLA
+54 IPHKIA
-60 VIPFLDELHSSA
+60 VIPLLDELHSSA

-92 TDLFGMHFALAH
+92 TDIFGMSFALAH
-104 AGISLAGRHV
+104 AGISLSGRHV

-130 RREGAASVTVVSRRG
+130 KREGAASVTVVSRSG
-145 EFNYS
+145 EVNYS
-150 NVSELT
+150 NISELVE
-156 GTEIVINTT
+156 TEIVINTT

-180 SVFPRLKGAFDAV
+180 TVFPRLRGVFDVV
-193 FNPLRTRFVQQAL
+193 FNPLRTRLIEQAEN
-206 SLGVPAG
+206 LGVPVA
-213 SGLLMLAAQAKAA
+213 SGLLMLTAQAKAA
-226 SILFRGGGYSEPAP
+226 GILFRGGDYSEP
-240 DSPDGRE
+240 SPASEVGAE
-247 ILQAWNSLLKD
+247 ILNVWREVTAE

-274 VGTIL
+274 VGTLL
-279 AEKLGRPLIDTDAE
+279 AERLRRPLIDTDAE

-306 AEGGEENFRREERLT
+306 AEGGEENFRKEERLT
-321 VSECAARTGI
+321 VSECARGTGVI
-331 VIATG
+331 IATG

-347 ALAGNGFVVLLLR
+347 ALAGNGFVVLILR

-366 TAGRPLS
+366 TTGRPLS

-378 LIKMQRVRMP
+378 LKAMYKVRMP
-388 VYKAFADAEAAN
+388 VYKAFADAEAVN
-400 DDTPAACA
+400 NDTPSACA
-408 GTILEKFYE
+408 EFILEKFYE

>member
-1 MMRFG
+1 MRVG

-13 HSFSPRLHAAYGT
+13 HSFSPRLHAAFGT
-26 ADYELHPV
+26 ADYELHPIP
-34 TAEALPVFFRKR
+34 AEALPAFFRER

-54 IPHKLA
+54 IPHKIA
-60 VIPFLDELHSSA
+60 VIPLLDELHPSA

-92 TDLFGMHFALAH
+92 TDIFGMSFALAH
-104 AGISLAGRHV
+104 AGISLSGRHV

-130 RREGAASVTVVSRRG
+130 KREGAASVTVVSRSG
-145 EFNYS
+145 EVNYS
-150 NVSELT
+150 NISELVE
-156 GTEIVINTT
+156 TEIVINTT

-180 SVFPRLKGAFDAV
+180 TVFPRLRGVFDAV
-193 FNPLRTRFVQQAL
+193 FNPLRTRLIEQAEN
-206 SLGVPAG
+206 LGVPVA
-213 SGLLMLAAQAKAA
+213 SGLLMLTAQAKAA
-226 SILFRGGGYSEPAP
+226 SILFRGGDYSEP
-240 DSPDGRE
+240 SPASEVGAE
-247 ILQAWNSLLKD
+247 ILNVWREVTAE

-274 VGTIL
+274 VGTLL
-279 AEKLGRPLIDTDAE
+279 AERLRRPLIDTDAE

-306 AEGGEENFRREERLT
+306 AEGGEENFRKEERLT
-321 VSECAARTGI
+321 VSECARGTGVI
-331 VIATG
+331 IATG

-347 ALAGNGFVVLLLR
+347 ALAGNGFVVLILR

-366 TAGRPLS
+366 TTGRPLS

-378 LIKMQRVRMP
+378 LKAMYKVRMP
-388 VYKAFADAEAAN
+388 VYKAFADAEAVN
-400 DDTPAACA
+400 NDTPSACA
-408 GTILEKFYE
+408 EFILEKFYE

>member
-1 MMRFG
+1 MRVG

-13 HSFSPRLHAAYGT
+13 HSFSPRLHAAFGT
-26 ADYELHPV
+26 ADYELHPIP
-34 TAEALPVFFRKR
+34 AEALPAFFRER

-54 IPHKLA
+54 IPHKIA
-60 VIPFLDELHSSA
+60 VIPLLDELHPSA

-92 TDLFGMHFALAH
+92 TDIFGMSFALAH
-104 AGISLAGRHV
+104 AGISLSGRHV

-130 RREGAASVTVVSRRG
+130 KREGAASVTVVSRSG
-145 EFNYS
+145 EVNYS
-150 NVSELT
+150 NISELVE
-156 GTEIVINTT
+156 TEIVINTT

-180 SVFPRLKGAFDAV
+180 TVFPRLRGVFDAV
-193 FNPLRTRFVQQAL
+193 FNPLRTRLIEQAEN
-206 SLGVPAG
+206 LGVPVA
-213 SGLLMLAAQAKAA
+213 SGLLMLTAQAKAA
-226 SILFRGGGYSEPAP
+226 GILFRGGDYSEP
-240 DSPDGRE
+240 SPASEVGAE
-247 ILQAWNSLLKD
+247 ILNVWREVTAE

-274 VGTIL
+274 VGTLL
-279 AEKLGRPLIDTDAE
+279 AERLRRPLIDTDAE

-306 AEGGEENFRREERLT
+306 AEGGEENFRKEERLT
-321 VSECAARTGI
+321 VSECARGTGVI
-331 VIATG
+331 IATG

-347 ALAGNGFVVLLLR
+347 ALAGNGFVVLILR

-366 TAGRPLS
+366 TTGRPLS

-378 LIKMQRVRMP
+378 LKAMYKVRMP
-388 VYKAFADAEAAN
+388 VYKAFADAEAVN
-400 DDTPAACA
+400 NDTPSACA
-408 GTILEKFYE
+408 EFILEKFYE

>member
-1 MMRFG
+1 MRVG

-13 HSFSPRLHAAYGT
+13 HSFSPRLHAAFGT
-26 ADYELHPV
+26 ADYELHPIP
-34 TAEALPVFFRKR
+34 AEALPAFFRER
-46 AFEGVNVT
+46 AFEGINVT
-54 IPHKLA
+54 IPHKIA
-60 VIPFLDELHSSA
+60 VIPLLDELHPSA

-92 TDLFGMHFALAH
+92 TDIFGMSFALAH
-104 AGISLAGRHV
+104 AGISLSGRHV

-130 RREGAASVTVVSRRG
+130 KREGAASVTVVSRNG
-145 EFNYS
+145 EVNYS
-150 NVSELT
+150 NIAEFT
-156 GTEIVINTT
+156 ETEIVINTT

-180 SVFPRLKGAFDAV
+180 TVFPRLRGVFDAV
-193 FNPLRTRFVQQAL
+193 FNPLRTRLIEQAE
-206 SLGVPAG
+206 SLGVPVA
-213 SGLLMLAAQAKAA
+213 SGLLMLTAQAKAA
-226 SILFRGGGYSEPAP
+226 GILFRGGDYSEP
-240 DSPDGRE
+240 SPASEVGAE
-247 ILQAWNSLLKD
+247 ILKVWREVTAE

-274 VGTIL
+274 VGTLL
-279 AEKLGRPLIDTDAE
+279 AERLRRPLIDTDAE

-306 AEGGEENFRREERLT
+306 AEGGEEFFRKEERLT
-321 VSECAARTGI
+321 VSECARGTGVI
-331 VIATG
+331 IATG

-347 ALAGNGFVVLLLR
+347 ALAGNGFVVLILR

-366 TAGRPLS
+366 TTGRPLS

-378 LIKMQRVRMP
+378 LKAMYKVRMP
-388 VYKAFADAEAAN
+388 VYKAFADAEAVN
-400 DDTPAACA
+400 NDTPSACA
-408 GTILEKFYE
+408 EFILEKFYE

>member
-1 MMRFG
+1 MRVG

-13 HSFSPRLHAAYGT
+13 HSFSPRLHAAFGT
-26 ADYELHPV
+26 ADYELHPIP
-34 TAEALPVFFRKR
+34 AEALPAFFRER

-54 IPHKLA
+54 IPHKIA
-60 VIPFLDELHSSA
+60 VIPLLDELHPSA

-92 TDLFGMHFALAH
+92 TDIFGMSFALAH
-104 AGISLAGRHV
+104 AGISLSGRHV

-130 RREGAASVTVVSRRG
+130 KREGAASVTVVSRSG
-145 EFNYS
+145 EVNYS
-150 NVSELT
+150 NIAEFT
-156 GTEIVINTT
+156 ETEIVINTT

-180 SVFPRLKGAFDAV
+180 TVFPRLRGVFDAV
-193 FNPLRTRFVQQAL
+193 FNPLRTRLIEQAEN
-206 SLGVPAG
+206 LGVPVA
-213 SGLLMLAAQAKAA
+213 SGLLMLTAQAKAA
-226 SILFRGGGYSEPAP
+226 GILFRGGDYAEP
-240 DSPDGRE
+240 SPASAEGKE
-247 ILQAWNSLLKD
+247 ILKVWREVTAE

-274 VGTIL
+274 VGTLL
-279 AEKLGRPLIDTDAE
+279 AERLRRPLIDTDAE

-306 AEGGEENFRREERLT
+306 AEGGEENFRKEERLT
-321 VSECAARTGI
+321 VSECARGTGVI
-331 VIATG
+331 IATG

-347 ALAGNGFVVLLLR
+347 ALAGNGFVVLILR

-378 LIKMQRVRMP
+378 LKAMYKVRMP
-388 VYKAFADAEAAN
+388 VYKAFADAEAVN
-400 DDTPAACA
+400 NDTPSACA
-408 GTILEKFYE
+408 EFILEKFYE

>member
-1 MMRFG
+1 MRVG

-13 HSFSPRLHAAYGT
+13 HSFSPRLHAAFGT
-26 ADYELHPV
+26 ADYELHPIP
-34 TAEALPVFFRKR
+34 AEALPAFFRER

-54 IPHKLA
+54 IPHKIA
-60 VIPFLDELHSSA
+60 VIPLLDELHPSA

-92 TDLFGMHFALAH
+92 TDIFGMSFALAH
-104 AGISLAGRHV
+104 AGISLSGRHV

-130 RREGAASVTVVSRRG
+130 KREGAASVTVVSRSG
-145 EFNYS
+145 EVNYS
-150 NVSELT
+150 NISEFT
-156 GTEIVINTT
+156 ETEIVINTT

-180 SVFPRLKGAFDAV
+180 TVFPRLKGVFDAV
-193 FNPLRTRFVQQAL
+193 FNPLRTRLIEQAEN
-206 SLGVPAG
+206 LGVPVA
-213 SGLLMLAAQAKAA
+213 SGLLMLTAQAKAA
-226 SILFRGGGYSEPAP
+226 SILFRGGDYAEPSPASEE
-240 DSPDGRE
+240 GKE
-247 ILQAWNSLLKD
+247 ILKVWREVTAE

-274 VGTIL
+274 VGTLL
-279 AEKLGRPLIDTDAE
+279 AERLRRPLIDTDAE

-306 AEGGEENFRREERLT
+306 AEGGEENFRKEERLT
-321 VSECAARTGI
+321 VSECARGTGVI
-331 VIATG
+331 IATG

-347 ALAGNGFVVLLLR
+347 ALAGNGFVVLILR

-366 TAGRPLS
+366 TTGRPLS

-378 LIKMQRVRMP
+378 LKAMYKVRMP
-388 VYKAFADAEAAN
+388 VYKAFADAEAVN
-400 DDTPAACA
+400 NDTPSACA
-408 GTILEKFYE
+408 EFILEKFYE

>member
-1 MMRFG
+1 MRVG

-13 HSFSPRLHAAYGT
+13 HSFSPRLHAAFGT
-26 ADYELHPV
+26 ADYELHPIP
-34 TAEALPVFFRKR
+34 AEALPAFFRER

-54 IPHKLA
+54 IPHKIA
-60 VIPFLDELHSSA
+60 VIPLLDELHPSA

-92 TDLFGMHFALAH
+92 TDIFGMSFALAH
-104 AGISLAGRHV
+104 AGISLSGRHV

-130 RREGAASVTVVSRRG
+130 KREGAASVTVVSRSG
-145 EFNYS
+145 EVNYS
-150 NVSELT
+150 NISELVE
-156 GTEIVINTT
+156 TEIVINTT

-180 SVFPRLKGAFDAV
+180 TVFPRLKGVFDAV
-193 FNPLRTRFVQQAL
+193 FNPLRTRLIEQAE
-206 SLGVPAG
+206 SLGVPVA
-213 SGLLMLAAQAKAA
+213 SGLLMLTAQAKAA
-226 SILFRGGGYSEPAP
+226 SILFRGGDYSEP
-240 DSPDGRE
+240 SPASEVGAE
-247 ILQAWNSLLKD
+247 ILKVWREVTAE

-279 AEKLGRPLIDTDAE
+279 AERLRRPLIDTDAE

-306 AEGGEENFRREERLT
+306 AEGGEENFRKEERLT
-321 VSECAARTGI
+321 VSECARGTGVI
-331 VIATG
+331 IATG

-347 ALAGNGFVVLLLR
+347 ALAGNGFVVLILR

-366 TAGRPLS
+366 TTGRPLS

-378 LIKMQRVRMP
+378 LKAMYKVRMP
-388 VYKAFADAEAAN
+388 VYKAFADAEAVN
-400 DDTPAACA
+400 NDTPSACA
-408 GTILEKFYE
+408 EFILEKFYE

>member
-1 MMRFG
+1 MRVG

-13 HSFSPRLHAAYGT
+13 HSFSPRLHAAFGT
-26 ADYELHPV
+26 ADYELHPIP
-34 TAEALPVFFRKR
+34 AEALPAFFRER

-54 IPHKLA
+54 IPHKIA
-60 VIPFLDELHSSA
+60 VIPLLDELHPSA

-92 TDLFGMHFALAH
+92 TDIFGMSFALAH
-104 AGISLAGRHV
+104 AGISLSGRHV

-130 RREGAASVTVVSRRG
+130 KREGAASVTVVSRSG
-145 EFNYS
+145 EVNYS
-150 NVSELT
+150 NIAELT
-156 GTEIVINTT
+156 ETEIVINTT

-180 SVFPRLKGAFDAV
+180 TVFPRLRGVFDAV
-193 FNPLRTRFVQQAL
+193 FNPLRTRLIEQAEN
-206 SLGVPAG
+206 LGVPVA
-213 SGLLMLAAQAKAA
+213 SGLLMLTAQAKAA
-226 SILFRGGGYSEPAP
+226 NILFRGGDYSEP
-240 DSPDGRE
+240 SPASEVGAE
-247 ILQAWNSLLKD
+247 ILNVWREVTAE

-279 AEKLGRPLIDTDAE
+279 AERLRRPLIDTDAE

-306 AEGGEENFRREERLT
+306 AEGGEENFRKEERLT
-321 VSECAARTGI
+321 VSECARGTGVI
-331 VIATG
+331 IATG

-347 ALAGNGFVVLLLR
+347 ALAGNGFVVLILR

-378 LIKMQRVRMP
+378 LKAMYKVRMP

-400 DDTPAACA
+400 NDTPSACA
-408 GTILEKFYE
+408 EFILEKFYE

>member
-1 MMRFG
+1 MRVG

-13 HSFSPRLHAAYGT
+13 HSFSPRLHAAFGT
-26 ADYELHPV
+26 ADYELHPIP
-34 TAEALPVFFRKR
+34 AEALPAFFRER

-54 IPHKLA
+54 IPHKIA
-60 VIPFLDELHSSA
+60 VIPLLDELHPSA

-92 TDLFGMHFALAH
+92 TDIFGMSFALAH
-104 AGISLAGRHV
+104 AGISLSGRHV

-130 RREGAASVTVVSRRG
+130 KREGAASVTVVSRSG
-145 EFNYS
+145 EVNYS
-150 NVSELT
+150 NISELVE
-156 GTEIVINTT
+156 TEIVINTT

-180 SVFPRLKGAFDAV
+180 TVFPRLRGVFDAV
-193 FNPLRTRFVQQAL
+193 FNPLRTRLIEQAEN
-206 SLGVPAG
+206 LGVPVA
-213 SGLLMLAAQAKAA
+213 SGLLMLTAQAKAA
-226 SILFRGGGYSEPAP
+226 GILFRGGDYSEP
-240 DSPDGRE
+240 SPASEVGAE
-247 ILQAWNSLLKD
+247 ILKVWREVTAE

-279 AEKLGRPLIDTDAE
+279 AERLRRPLIDTDAE

-306 AEGGEENFRREERLT
+306 AEGGEENFRKEERLT
-321 VSECAARTGI
+321 VSECAARTGVI
-331 VIATG
+331 IATG

-347 ALAGNGFVVLLLR
+347 ALAGNGFVVLILR

-366 TAGRPLS
+366 TTGRPLS

-378 LIKMQRVRMP
+378 LKAMYKVRMP
-388 VYKAFADAEAAN
+388 VYKAFADAEAIN
-400 DDTPAACA
+400 NDTPSACA
-408 GTILEKFYE
+408 EFILEKFYE

>member
-1 MMRFG
+1 MRVG

-13 HSFSPRLHAAYGT
+13 HSFSPRLHAAFGT
-26 ADYELHPV
+26 ADYELHPIP
-34 TAEALPVFFRKR
+34 AEALPAFFRER

-54 IPHKLA
+54 IPHKIA
-60 VIPFLDELHSSA
+60 VIPLLDELHPSA

-92 TDLFGMHFALAH
+92 TDIFGMSFALAH
-104 AGISLAGRHV
+104 AGISLSGRHV

-130 RREGAASVTVVSRRG
+130 KREGAASVTVVSRSG
-145 EFNYS
+145 EVNYS
-150 NVSELT
+150 NISELVE
-156 GTEIVINTT
+156 TEIVINTT

-180 SVFPRLKGAFDAV
+180 TVFPRLKGVFDAV
-193 FNPLRTRFVQQAL
+193 FNPLRTRLIEQAEN
-206 SLGVPAG
+206 LGVPVA
-213 SGLLMLAAQAKAA
+213 SGLLMLTAQAKAA
-226 SILFRGGGYSEPAP
+226 GILFRGGDYSEP
-240 DSPDGRE
+240 SPASEVGAE
-247 ILQAWNSLLKD
+247 ILKVWREVTAE

-274 VGTIL
+274 VGTLL
-279 AEKLGRPLIDTDAE
+279 AERLRRPLIDTDAE

-306 AEGGEENFRREERLT
+306 AEGGEENFRKEERLT
-321 VSECAARTGI
+321 VSECARGTGVI
-331 VIATG
+331 IATG

-347 ALAGNGFVVLLLR
+347 ALAGNGFVVLILR

-366 TAGRPLS
+366 TTGRPLS

-378 LIKMQRVRMP
+378 LKAMYRVRMP
-388 VYKAFADAEAAN
+388 VYKAFADAEAVN
-400 DDTPAACA
+400 NDTPSACA
-408 GTILEKFYE
+408 EFILEKFYE

>member
-1 MMRFG
+1 MRVG
-6 LIGDPLG
+6 LIGNPLG
-13 HSFSPRLHAAYGT
+13 HSFSPRLHAAFGT
-26 ADYELHPV
+26 ADYELHPIP
-34 TAEALPVFFRKR
+34 AEALPAFFRER

-54 IPHKLA
+54 IPHKIA
-60 VIPFLDELHSSA
+60 VIPLLDELHPSA

-92 TDLFGMHFALAH
+92 TDIFGMSFALAH
-104 AGISLAGRHV
+104 AGISLSGRHV

-130 RREGAASVTVVSRRG
+130 KREGAASVTVVSRSG
-145 EFNYS
+145 EVNYS
-150 NVSELT
+150 NISELVE
-156 GTEIVINTT
+156 TEIVINTT

-180 SVFPRLKGAFDAV
+180 TVFPRLKGVFDAV
-193 FNPLRTRFVQQAL
+193 FNPLRTRLIEQAEN
-206 SLGVPAG
+206 LGVPVA
-213 SGLLMLAAQAKAA
+213 SGLLMLTAQAKAA
-226 SILFRGGGYSEPAP
+226 GILFRGGDYAEPSPASEVGA
-240 DSPDGRE
+240 E
-247 ILQAWNSLLKD
+247 ILNVWREVTAE

-274 VGTIL
+274 VGTLL
-279 AEKLGRPLIDTDAE
+279 AERLRRPLIDTDAE

-306 AEGGEENFRREERLT
+306 AEGGEENFRKEERLT
-321 VSECAARTGI
+321 VSECARGTGVI
-331 VIATG
+331 IATG

-347 ALAGNGFVVLLLR
+347 ALAGNGFVVLILR

-366 TAGRPLS
+366 TTGRPLS

-378 LIKMQRVRMP
+378 LKAMYKVRMP
-388 VYKAFADAEAAN
+388 VYKAFADAEVVN
-400 DDTPAACA
+400 NDTPSACA
-408 GTILEKFYE
+408 EFILEKFYE

>member
-1 MMRFG
+1 MRVG

-13 HSFSPRLHAAYGT
+13 HSFSPRLHAAFGT
-26 ADYELHPV
+26 ADYELHPIP
-34 TAEALPVFFRKR
+34 AEALPAFFRER

-54 IPHKLA
+54 IPHKIA
-60 VIPFLDELHSSA
+60 VIPLLDELHPSA

-92 TDLFGMHFALAH
+92 TDIFGMSFALAH
-104 AGISLAGRHV
+104 AGISLSGRHV

-130 RREGAASVTVVSRRG
+130 KREGAASVTVVSRSG
-145 EFNYS
+145 EVNYS
-150 NVSELT
+150 NISELVE
-156 GTEIVINTT
+156 TEIVINTT

-180 SVFPRLKGAFDAV
+180 TVFPRLKGVFDAV
-193 FNPLRTRFVQQAL
+193 FNPLRTRLIEQAEN
-206 SLGVPAG
+206 LGVPVA
-213 SGLLMLAAQAKAA
+213 SGLLMLTAQAKAA
-226 SILFRGGGYSEPAP
+226 SILFRGGDYSEP
-240 DSPDGRE
+240 SPASEVGAE
-247 ILQAWNSLLKD
+247 ILNVWREVTSE

-274 VGTIL
+274 VGTLL
-279 AEKLGRPLIDTDAE
+279 AERLRRPLIDTDAE

-306 AEGGEENFRREERLT
+306 AEGGEKNFRKEEHLT
-321 VSECAARTGI
+321 VSECARETGVI
-331 VIATG
+331 IATG

-347 ALAGNGFVVLLLR
+347 ALAGNGFVVLILR

-378 LIKMQRVRMP
+378 LKAMYKVRMP
-388 VYKAFADAEAAN
+388 VYKAFADAEAVN
-400 DDTPAACA
+400 NDTPSACA
-408 GTILEKFYE
+408 EFILEKFYE

>member
-1 MMRFG
+1 MRVG

-13 HSFSPRLHAAYGT
+13 HSFSPRLHAAFGT
-26 ADYELHPV
+26 ADYELHPIP
-34 TAEALPVFFRKR
+34 AEALPAFFRER

-54 IPHKLA
+54 IPHKIA
-60 VIPFLDELHSSA
+60 VIPLLDELHPSA

-92 TDLFGMHFALAH
+92 TDIFGMSFALAH
-104 AGISLAGRHV
+104 AGISLSGRHV

-130 RREGAASVTVVSRRG
+130 KREGAASVTVVSRSG
-145 EFNYS
+145 EVNYS
-150 NVSELT
+150 NISELVE
-156 GTEIVINTT
+156 TEIVINTT

-180 SVFPRLKGAFDAV
+180 TVFPRLKGVFDAV
-193 FNPLRTRFVQQAL
+193 FNPLRTRLIEQAEN
-206 SLGVPAG
+206 LGVPVA
-213 SGLLMLAAQAKAA
+213 SGLLMLTAQAKAA
-226 SILFRGGGYSEPAP
+226 GILFRGGDYSEP
-240 DSPDGRE
+240 SPASEVGAE
-247 ILQAWNSLLKD
+247 ILNVWREVTAE

-274 VGTIL
+274 VGTLL
-279 AEKLGRPLIDTDAE
+279 AERLRRPLIDTDAE

-306 AEGGEENFRREERLT
+306 AEGGEENFRKEERLT
-321 VSECAARTGI
+321 VSECARGTGVI
-331 VIATG
+331 IATG

-347 ALAGNGFVVLLLR
+347 ALAGNGFVVLILR

-366 TAGRPLS
+366 TTGRPLS

-378 LIKMQRVRMP
+378 LKAMYKVRMP
-388 VYKAFADAEAAN
+388 VYKAFADAEAVN
-400 DDTPAACA
+400 NDTPSACA
-408 GTILEKFYE
+408 EFILEKFYE

>member
-1 MMRFG
+1 MRVG

-13 HSFSPRLHAAYGT
+13 HSFSPRLHAAFGT
-26 ADYELHPV
+26 ADYELHPIP
-34 TAEALPVFFRKR
+34 AEALPAFFRER

-54 IPHKLA
+54 IPHKIA
-60 VIPFLDELHSSA
+60 VIPLLDELHPSA

-92 TDLFGMHFALAH
+92 TDIFGMSFALAH
-104 AGISLAGRHV
+104 AGISLSGRHV

-130 RREGAASVTVVSRRG
+130 KREGAASVTVVSRSG
-145 EFNYS
+145 EVNYS
-150 NVSELT
+150 NIAEFT
-156 GTEIVINTT
+156 ETEIVINTT

-180 SVFPRLKGAFDAV
+180 TVFPRLRGVFDAV
-193 FNPLRTRFVQQAL
+193 FNPLRTRLIEQAEN
-206 SLGVPAG
+206 LGVPVA
-213 SGLLMLAAQAKAA
+213 SGLLMLTAQAKAA
-226 SILFRGGGYSEPAP
+226 SILFRGGDYSEP
-240 DSPDGRE
+240 SPASEVGAE
-247 ILQAWNSLLKD
+247 ILNVWREVTAE

-274 VGTIL
+274 VGTLL
-279 AEKLGRPLIDTDAE
+279 AERLRRPLIDTDAE

-321 VSECAARTGI
+321 VSECARGTGVI
-331 VIATG
+331 IATG

-347 ALAGNGFVVLLLR
+347 ALAGNGFVVLILR

-378 LIKMQRVRMP
+378 LKAMYKVRMP
-388 VYKAFADAEAAN
+388 VYKAFADAEAVN
-400 DDTPAACA
+400 NDTPSACA
-408 GTILEKFYE
+408 EFILEKFYE

>member
-1 MMRFG
+1 MRVG

-13 HSFSPRLHAAYGT
+13 HSFSPRLHAAFGT
-26 ADYELHPV
+26 ADYELHPIP
-34 TAEALPVFFRKR
+34 AEALPAFFRER

-54 IPHKLA
+54 IPHKIA
-60 VIPFLDELHSSA
+60 VIPLLDELHPSA

-92 TDLFGMHFALAH
+92 TDIFGMSFALAH
-104 AGISLAGRHV
+104 AGISLSGRHV

-130 RREGAASVTVVSRRG
+130 KREGAASVTVVSRSG
-145 EFNYS
+145 EVNYS
-150 NVSELT
+150 NISELVE
-156 GTEIVINTT
+156 TEIVINTT

-180 SVFPRLKGAFDAV
+180 TVFPRLRGVFDAV
-193 FNPLRTRFVQQAL
+193 FNPLRTRLIEQAEN
-206 SLGVPAG
+206 LGVPVA
-213 SGLLMLAAQAKAA
+213 SGLLMLTAQAKAA
-226 SILFRGGGYSEPAP
+226 GILFRGGDYSEP
-240 DSPDGRE
+240 SPASEVGAE
-247 ILQAWNSLLKD
+247 ILNVWCEVTAE

-274 VGTIL
+274 VGTLL
-279 AEKLGRPLIDTDAE
+279 AERLRRPLIDTDAE

-306 AEGGEENFRREERLT
+306 AEGGEENFRKEERLT
-321 VSECAARTGI
+321 VSECARGTGVI
-331 VIATG
+331 IATG

-347 ALAGNGFVVLLLR
+347 ALAGNGFVVLILR

-366 TAGRPLS
+366 TTGRPLS

-378 LIKMQRVRMP
+378 LKAMYKVRMP
-388 VYKAFADAEAAN
+388 VYKAFADAEAVN
-400 DDTPAACA
+400 NDTPSACA
-408 GTILEKFYE
+408 EFILEKFYE

>member
-1 MMRFG
+1 MRVG

-13 HSFSPRLHAAYGT
+13 HSFSPRLHAAFGT
-26 ADYELHPV
+26 ADYELHPIP
-34 TAEALPVFFRKR
+34 AEALPAFFRER

-54 IPHKLA
+54 IPHKIA
-60 VIPFLDELHSSA
+60 VIPLLDELHPSA

-92 TDLFGMHFALAH
+92 TDIFGMSFALAH
-104 AGISLAGRHV
+104 AGISLSGRHV

-130 RREGAASVTVVSRRG
+130 KREGAASVTVVSRSG
-145 EFNYS
+145 EVNYS

-156 GTEIVINTT
+156 ETEIVINTT

-180 SVFPRLKGAFDAV
+180 TVFPRLKGVFDAV
-193 FNPLRTRFVQQAL
+193 FNPLRTRLIEQAEN
-206 SLGVPAG
+206 LGVPVA
-213 SGLLMLAAQAKAA
+213 SGLLMLTAQAKAA
-226 SILFRGGGYSEPAP
+226 NTLFRGGDYSEP
-240 DSPDGRE
+240 SPASEVGAE
-247 ILQAWNSLLKD
+247 ILNVWREVTAE

-274 VGTIL
+274 VGTLL
-279 AEKLGRPLIDTDAE
+279 AKRLRRPLIDTDAE

-306 AEGGEENFRREERLT
+306 AEGGEENFRKEERLT
-321 VSECAARTGI
+321 VSECARGTGVI
-331 VIATG
+331 IATG

-347 ALAGNGFVVLLLR
+347 ALAGNGFVVLILR

-366 TAGRPLS
+366 TTGRPLS

-378 LIKMQRVRMP
+378 LKAMYEVRMP
-388 VYKAFADAEAAN
+388 VYKAFADAEAIN
-400 DDTPAACA
+400 NDTPSACA
-408 GTILEKFYE
+408 EFILEKFYE